1 MRFVLA
7 LALVWGLAAPAEARR
22 FRMPKQTRQLLVV
35 VSESWAATTAKLQR
49 WERSGNKPGP
59 WKKVGEPVDVTLG
72 KAGLGWG
79 FGLHPDEF
87 SMDRVGP
94 LKQEGDGRSP
104 AGVFR
109 LGETTGYAATPPA
122 GTKLAYRQ
130 ASPRLR
136 CVDDRRSP
144 SYNQLVEEPATGPS
158 PWASSEAMKRGDE
171 IYRLTVFVEH
181 NRKPIVPGQ
190 GSCIFLHVAS
200 VGPTVGCTAMP
211 LAELEA
217 IVIWLD
223 PAAQPLLV
231 QLPAKEHAQLAE
243 LWKLPH

>member
-1 MRFVLA
+1 MRLLLA
-7 LALVWGLAAPAEARR
+7 LLLVGTLGSQHAEARK

-35 VSESWAATTAKLQR
+35 VSESWAATSAKLQR
-49 WERSGNKPGP
+49 WERGLQGP
-59 WKKVGEPVDVTLG
+59 WKKVGDPVDVALG
-72 KAGLGWG
+72 RAGLAWG

-87 SMDRVGP
+87 SMDRIGP

-109 LGETTGYAATPPA
+109 LGETTGYAPAAPA
-122 GTKLAYRQ
+122 GSKLPYRQ

-144 SYNQLVEEPATGPS
+144 SYNQLVEEPVSGPS
-158 PWASSEAMKRGDE
+158 PWASSEAMKRGDDV
-171 IYRLTVFVEH
+171 YKLTLFVEH

-190 GSCIFLHVAS
+190 GSCIFLHVTS
-200 VGPTVGCTAMP
+200 GGPTVGCTAMP

-217 IVIWLD
+217 VVTWLD

-231 QLPAKEHAQLAE
+231 QLPAREHDQLASE
-243 LWKLPH
+243 WKLPRP